1 MKRKFVFMLFTAMSI
16 ATIFTACGKKK
27 DEGPVEEDLKAVSL
41 DQLEEGNF
49 YVRSGDSYYKLPIE
63 ECNFDLTKDAETED
77 DKHAGIMPTG
87 VENGR
92 VLDYVYKDN
101 AIPTLYQNDT
111 LVYVTDSE
119 ISSFTWERFLD
130 CGYSIG
136 VYGMSLNNGGK
147 VTTDDKS
154 NYSPSSSVAEAL
166 QKNEISSLGGIT
178 FDKINNTPITKDYLN
193 ENVGIITGMSKDANA
208 NVDAFIGT
216 THIPMNI
223 KADTRYFQSFEL
235 YNSTEYTLSTDGYAV
250 VEVPS
255 YLKSGYYLLNNKG
268 LVKYLSIDRGNDE
281 ASLDL
286 TVPYYYKDADGN
298 TLTYYEWREQ
308 NGYTD
313 DGIKKDAKTTD
324 DKIDV
329 TEYPERMQFTTDS
342 SAVGLNVSV
351 NYTYKNNAA
360 MQNAS
365 QTGEFPRA
373 VLVDPYGTVTPFE
386 NNEEDTENDDGSY
399 TMKLSLDSAPCG
411 DWYVL
416 FRNFDNAYKDVETE
430 LVSGNATTYIHNGQT
445 GNISIYYEAAAT
457 PQTIHVTW
465 EQSDRTATDA
475 TVETPDEAR
484 YTMKDNP
491 DMFHSF
497 AGGIDIT
504 LPNMTEGTYKIDLT
518 GDTLGRVWFTREN
531 APIPAAIE
539 ETAAGET
546 KPNESASESTEKTS
560 EATTE
565 NKAVTETAKDASN
578 DSGVADA
585 AEAG

>member
-1 MKRKFVFMLFTAMSI
+1 MRKKSIILFSVMAAAIMILSG
-16 ATIFTACGKKK
+16 CKKK
-27 DEGPVEEDLKAVSL
+27 EEGSVEENLQAVSL

-49 YVRSGDSYYKLPIE
+49 YVRSGDSYYKIPIE
-63 ECNFDLTKDAETED
+63 ECNFDLTKDAKTND
-77 DKHAGIMPTG
+77 DKQAGIMPTG
-87 VENGR
+87 VEDGR

-130 CGYSIG
+130 LGYSIG

-154 NYSPSSSVAEAL
+154 NYSPSSSITEAL

-235 YNSTEYTLSTDGYAV
+235 YNSTEYNLSTDGYAV

-286 TVPYYYKDADGN
+286 TIPYYYKDADGN

-313 DGIKKDAKTTD
+313 EGIKQDVKQTN

-329 TEYPERMQFTTDS
+329 TEYPERMKFTTDS
-342 SAVGLNVSV
+342 SAVGLNVSI
-351 NYTYKNNAA
+351 NYTYKSSTA

-365 QTGEFPRA
+365 KTGEFPRA
-373 VLVDPYGTVTPFE
+373 VLIDPHGTVTSFE
-386 NNEEDTENDDGSY
+386 NNKDNTENEDGSY

-430 LVSGNATTYIHNGQT
+430 LVSGNATTYIHNGMT
-445 GNISIYYEAAAT
+445 GNISIYYETAAT

-465 EQSDRTATDA
+465 EQSDRTATDV
-475 TVETPDEAR
+475 TVRTPDEAQ

-491 DMFHSF
+491 DLFHSF
-497 AGGIDIT
+497 AGGVDIT
-504 LPNMTEGTYKIDLT
+504 LPNMAEGTYKIDLT

-531 APIPAAIE
+531 APMPVVEETTTAEETQPGETTSIDESASAA
-539 ETAAGET
+539 ETAAAEKKPESET
-546 KPNESASESTEKTS
+546 TATS
-560 EATTE
+560 D
-565 NKAVTETAKDASN
+565 N
-578 DSGVADA
+578 SGVDA
-585 AEAG
+585 AQAG